1 MSDVACSQSY
11 GLADLMMTIIF
22 F

>member
-1 MSDVACSQSY
+1 MFDVACSQSY
-11 GLADLMMTIIF
+11 GLTDLMMTIIF